1 MLNCIIIQGR
11 LGKEIELRQ
20 TQGGTAVAS
29 FSLSVTRGRK
39 DQSGNY
45 PTDWVDVVAWGKS
58 AEFAA
63 KHFGKGDL
71 MLVTGRL
78 ESRDWEDKNGQK
90 RRSWE
95 VQAENINFCGGKSD
109 GQAPRVDKDGFAEL
123 EDDSDVPF

>member
-1 MLNCIIIQGR
+1 MLNCINIQGR

-20 TQGGTAVAS
+20 TAGGTAVAS
-29 FSLSVTRGRK
+29 FSLAVTRSRK
-39 DQSGNY
+39 DQNGAY
-45 PTDWVDVVAWGKS
+45 PTDWVDIVAWGKS
-58 AEFAA
+58 AEFVA
-63 KHFGKGDL
+63 KYFHKGDL

-95 VQAENINFCGGKSD
+95 VQADAINFCGGKSD
-109 GQAPRVDKDGFAEL
+109 GQVPRVDKDGFAEL